1 MFIDLSVE
9 RNRIE
14 VLQRMLRYLSFTMN
28 EPELRVSVSGNYDH
42 VTETAVRRF
51 QEMNRLPVTGIT
63 DPVTWE
69 KIVGEYNT
77 ETRRRT
83 PVMMR
88 PIPTDPDYVTGIAE
102 RSDTVLI
109 LQIMLR
115 ALALRYD
122 YPALPPLSGV
132 YGSQTAD
139 AVRYYQEINGLEA
152 TGRADR
158 ETWRRMSEEYNSLEE
173 Q

>member
-1 MFIDLSVE
+1 M
-9 RNRIE
+9 R
-14 VLQRMLRYLSFTMN
+14 
-28 EPELRVSVSGNYDH
+28 
-42 VTETAVRRF
+42 
-51 QEMNRLPVTGIT
+51 
-63 DPVTWE
+63 TWE
-69 KIVGEYNT
+69 GIVEAYNY

-83 PVMMR
+83 PIMMQ
-88 PIPTDPDYVTGIAE
+88 PIPADPDYITGIAE

-122 YPALPPLSGV
+122 YPVTPPLSGV
-132 YGSQTAD
+132 CGNQTSD
-139 AVRYYQEINGLEA
+139 AVRYFQEINGLDP

-158 ETWRRMSEEYNSLEE
+158 ETWLLMTEEYNTLVE